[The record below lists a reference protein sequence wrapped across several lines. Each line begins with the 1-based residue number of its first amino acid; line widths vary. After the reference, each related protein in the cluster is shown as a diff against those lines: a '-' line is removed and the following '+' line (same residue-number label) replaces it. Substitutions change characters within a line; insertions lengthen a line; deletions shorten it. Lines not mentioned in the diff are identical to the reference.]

1 MAQNYITINGVK
13 IKQPDEGLGY
23 SFETTYTSDS
33 TRVQS
38 GAMHATPMFTVESF
52 SYAASYL
59 TIAEMHAILQKVAK
73 GGNFTLHYFSPYYGQ
88 WRDDTFYVGKGSL
101 EIGRLTEDGEYFD
114 SLSFNMVGVNPIA

>member
-1 MAQNYITINGVK
+1 MAQNYIKINSTK

-52 SYAASYL
+52 SYTASDL
-59 TIAEMHAILQKVAK
+59 TVAEMQTILQMVAK

-101 EIGRLTEDGEYFD
+101 EIGRLTESGEYFD
-114 SLSFNMVGVNPIA
+114 SLSFNMVGVNPIG